1 LKATHAIFAHNFTL
15 SALLLITKFH
25 GAENI
30 GTKSRP
36 ARSSG
41 QTSRAQSRQRGGY
54 AMWTALFTITAVI
67 AVALSLAAIAI
78 DSANGGKFR
87 L

>member
-1 LKATHAIFAHNFTL
+1 MRKK
-15 SALLLITKFH
+15 SP
-25 GAENI
+25 
-30 GTKSRP
+30 GTKNWLVRFT
-36 ARSSG
+36 G
-41 QTSRAQSRQRGGY
+41 QTSRTQSRQRGGY
-54 AMWTALFTITAVI
+54 PMWAALFTITAVI

>member
-1 LKATHAIFAHNFTL
+1 MGPKNL
-15 SALLLITKFH
+15 
-25 GAENI
+25 
-30 GTKSRP
+30 GTKSKL
-36 ARSSG
+36 ARSPG

-54 AMWTALFTITAVI
+54 AMWTALFTITAII

>member
-1 LKATHAIFAHNFTL
+1 MGPKIA
-15 SALLLITKFH
+15 
-25 GAENI
+25 
-30 GTKSRP
+30 GTK
-36 ARSSG
+36 ARLVRFPG